1 MQANI
6 NVTLLTLI
14 TDTNVPGT
22 EIHGIQLN
30 QLTDQQKDELAL
42 LVAERGVVFF
52 RDQDINIHEQIELG
66 RYYGPL

>member
-1 MQANI
+1 MHAFYP
-6 NVTLLTLI
+6 LLTATIAL
-14 TDTNVPGT
+14 GT
-22 EIHGIQLN
+22 EIHGVQLN

-52 RDQDINIHEQIELG
+52 RDQEINIHEQLELG

>member
-6 NVTLLTLI
+6 NETFLTLT
-14 TDTNVPGT
+14 TDTNVLGT

>member
-1 MQANI
+1 MQADI
-6 NVTLLTLI
+6 NVMIITLI
-14 TDTNVPGT
+14 INTNVPGT

-30 QLTDQQKDELAL
+30 KLTDQQKDELAL